1 MKLIV
6 QIPCYNEEATLPAV
20 IADLPRTLPGVD
32 QVEYLVID
40 DGSSDNTVAVARRL
54 GVHHIHRLGRNR
66 GLAAAFVAGIAR
78 CLDLGADIIVN
89 TDGDNQYDAG
99 SVEDLIAP
107 ILAGRLDMVIGVRP
121 LAQIDHFSRRKK
133 LLQRLGSRV
142 VRRFSGTDIPDTTSG
157 FRAYSAEAAMRLHV
171 FNSYTYTLETI
182 IQAGHSNIR
191 IGHVPIRVNPKMRES
206 HLISSIRR
214 YIWCSGWTIVRS
226 YVIYKPL
233 RTFFYAAGPPALV
246 GLILCLRFMYYYRL
260 GDGAGHVQSLV
271 LAAIVL
277 ILSFLMIVLG
287 VLADLVGTNR
297 RLIQEAIF
305 LQRRSTYRS
314 HRDLSDRQKG
324 PDRVKVRTPPTG
336 SRPERSPVRTL
347 TASAPGGPSQNG

>member
-20 IADLPRTLPGVD
+20 IADLPRELPGVD
-32 QVEYLVID
+32 QIEYLVID

-54 GVHHIHRLGRNR
+54 RVHHIHTLGRNR
-66 GLAAAFVAGIAR
+66 GLAGAFLAGIAQ

-99 SVEDLIAP
+99 NVRDLIAP

-142 VRRFSGTDIPDTTSG
+142 VRQFSGTDIPDTTSG

-182 IQAGHSNIR
+182 IQAGHSDIR

-214 YIWCSGWTIVRS
+214 YIWCSAWTIVRS
-226 YVIYKPL
+226 YIIYKPL
-233 RTFFYAAGPPALV
+233 RTFCYAAAPPALV
-246 GLILCLRFMYYYRL
+246 GMTLCLRFMHYYRL

-271 LAAIVL
+271 LATIVL

-305 LQRRSTYRS
+305 LQRRSMYRS
-314 HRDLSDRQKG
+314 HRDASCRQKE
-324 PDRVKVRTPPTG
+324 PDRLTTRRAPTG
-336 SRPERSPVRTL
+336 SKGTHSPVETF
-347 TASAPGGPSQNG
+347 TAFAPGASSQNG